1 MGGLSA
7 LIAKRIGLGLL
18 SLIAVSLIIF
28 FAVELLPGDLA
39 EAILGQNATPETL
52 EAMRR
57 DLGLDRSAPVRYV
70 EWIGNVVTGDLGE
83 SLASGRDVSELIG
96 ARFGA
101 TLFLAAYAALIS
113 VPLALF
119 LGMATALFR
128 NTRFDRV
135 TNAGALFAISFPEF
149 FIGYL
154 LIYLLAQNGLF
165 PSMSRITEDMDL
177 GQRLHSTFLPAL
189 TLTFVVTG
197 YMMRMTRAAILNVLS
212 APYIEM
218 ARLKGLRPRNIITR
232 HALPNAASPIVNVI
246 SLSLAYL
253 ITGVVMVEVVFVYP
267 GVGQL
272 LVDSVVRRDLPVIQG
287 VSLMF
292 ASVYILLNLS
302 ADVISMLSNPRLL
315 HGR

>member
-1 MGGLSA
+1 MGKITT
-7 LIAKRIGLGLL
+7 LIAKRIALGFL
-18 SLIAVSLIIF
+18 SLVAVSLIIF
-28 FAVELLPGDLA
+28 FSVELLPGDLA

-57 DLGLDRSAPVRYV
+57 DLGLDRPAPVRYV
-70 EWIGNVVTGDLGE
+70 EWVAGVLQGDLGK
-83 SLASGRDVSELIG
+83 SLASGRDVGELIG
-96 ARFGA
+96 TRFGS

-119 LGMATALFR
+119 FGMATALFR
-128 NTRFDRV
+128 NTRFDRIS
-135 TNAGALFAISFPEF
+135 NAGALFAISFPEF

-154 LIYLLAQNGLF
+154 LIYLLAQSGLF
-165 PSMSRITEDMDL
+165 PTMSRITEDMDL
-177 GQRLHSTFLPAL
+177 GERLYSTFLPAL

-212 APYIEM
+212 SPYIEM
-218 ARLKGLRPRNIITR
+218 ARLKGVRPRNVILR

-287 VSLMF
+287 VSLLF

-302 ADVISMLSNPRLL
+302 ADVISMLSNPRVL
-315 HGR
+315 HAR

>member
-1 MGGLSA
+1 MGTILS
-7 LIAKRIGLGLL
+7 LILKRIGLGIV
-18 SLIAVSLIIF
+18 SLIAVSMIIF

-57 DLGLDRSAPVRYV
+57 DLGLDRVATTRYF
-70 EWIGNVVTGDLGE
+70 EWVWGVLQGDLGE
-83 SLASGRDVSELIG
+83 SLASGRDVGELIG
-96 ARFGA
+96 TRFGA
-101 TLFLAAYAALIS
+101 TIFLAIFAALIS
-113 VPLALF
+113 VPLALV

-128 NTRFDRV
+128 NTRFDRAA
-135 TNAGALFAISFPEF
+135 NASALFAISFPEF

-154 LIYLLAQNGLF
+154 LIYLLAQNGFF
-165 PSMSRITEDMDL
+165 PTMARITEDMNL

-189 TLTFVVTG
+189 TLTFVVAG

-212 APYIEM
+212 APYVEM
-218 ARLKGLRPRNIITR
+218 ARLKGVRPRNVILR

-287 VSLMF
+287 VSLLF

-302 ADVISMLSNPRLL
+302 ADVISMLSNPRIL

>member
-1 MGGLSA
+1 MGKITT
-7 LIAKRIGLGLL
+7 LIAKRIALGLL
-18 SLIAVSLIIF
+18 SLVAVSLIIF
-28 FAVELLPGDLA
+28 FSVGLLPGDLA

-57 DLGLDRSAPVRYV
+57 DLGLDRSAAVRYV
-70 EWIGNVVTGDLGE
+70 EWVVGVLQGDLGK
-83 SLASGRDVSELIG
+83 SLASGRDVGELIG
-96 ARFGA
+96 ARFGS

-119 LGMATALFR
+119 FGMATALFR
-128 NTRFDRV
+128 NTRFDRIS
-135 TNAGALFAISFPEF
+135 NAGALFAISFPEF

-165 PSMSRITEDMDL
+165 PTMSRITEDMDL
-177 GQRLHSTFLPAL
+177 GERLYSTFLPAL

-212 APYIEM
+212 SPYIEM
-218 ARLKGLRPRNIITR
+218 ARLKGIRPRNVILR

-287 VSLMF
+287 VSLLF

-302 ADVISMLSNPRLL
+302 ADVISMLSNPRIL
-315 HGR
+315 HAR

>member
-1 MGGLSA
+1 MGRLPT
-7 LIAKRIGLGLL
+7 LIAKRFAFGAL
-18 SLIAVSLIIF
+18 SLVAVSLIIF

-39 EAILGQNATPETL
+39 EAILGQAATPETL
-52 EAMRR
+52 QAMRIE
-57 DLGLDRSAPVRYV
+57 LGIDRPAPVRYL
-70 EWIGNVVTGDLGE
+70 EWIGGVATGDLGT
-83 SLASGRDVSELIG
+83 SLASGRDVVELIG

-113 VPLALF
+113 VPLALM
-119 LGMATALFR
+119 LGMASALFR
-128 NTRFDRV
+128 NSRFDRGV
-135 TNAGALFAISFPEF
+135 NAGALFAISFPEF

-154 LIYLLAQNGLF
+154 LIYVLAQGGLF
-165 PSMSRITEDMDL
+165 PTMSRITEDMDL
-177 GQRLHSTFLPAL
+177 GDRLYNAFLPAL

-212 APYIEM
+212 SPYIEM
-218 ARLKGLRPRNIITR
+218 ARLKGVRPRDVITR

-267 GVGQL
+267 GIGQL

-287 VSLMF
+287 VSLLF
-292 ASVYILLNLS
+292 ASVYILLNLA
-302 ADVISMLSNPRLL
+302 ADVISMLSNPRIL
-315 HGR
+315 HAR

>member
-1 MGGLSA
+1 MGRLPA
-7 LIAKRIGLGLL
+7 LIAKRIAFGAL
-18 SLIAVSLIIF
+18 SLVAVSLIIF
-28 FAVELLPGDLA
+28 YAVELLPGDLA
-39 EAILGQNATPETL
+39 EAILGQAATPETL
-52 EAMRR
+52 QAMRAE
-57 DLGLDRSAPVRYV
+57 LGLDRPAPVRYL
-70 EWIGNVVTGDLGE
+70 EWIGGVATGDLGT
-83 SLASGRDVSELIG
+83 SLASGREVVELIG
-96 ARFGA
+96 VRFGA

-113 VPLALF
+113 VPLALL
-119 LGMATALFR
+119 LGMASALFR
-128 NTRFDRV
+128 NSRFDRGV
-135 TNAGALFAISFPEF
+135 NAGALFAISFPEF

-154 LIYLLAQNGLF
+154 LIYLLAQGGLF
-165 PSMSRITEDMDL
+165 PTMSRITEDMDM
-177 GQRLHSTFLPAL
+177 GDRLYNAFLPAL

-218 ARLKGLRPRNIITR
+218 ARLKGVRPRDVITR

-287 VSLMF
+287 VSLLF
-292 ASVYILLNLS
+292 ASVYILLNLA
-302 ADVISMLSNPRLL
+302 ADVISMLSNPRIL
-315 HGR
+315 HAR

>member
-1 MGGLSA
+1 MGRLPA
-7 LIAKRIGLGLL
+7 LIGKRIALGLL
-18 SLIAVSLIIF
+18 SLVAVSLIIF

-57 DLGLDRSAPVRYV
+57 ELGLDRPALVRYV
-70 EWIGNVVTGDLGE
+70 EWIGGVVQGDFGQ
-83 SLASGRDVSELIG
+83 SLASGRDVGELIG
-96 ARFGA
+96 ARFGE

-113 VPLALF
+113 VPLALL

-128 NTRFDRV
+128 NTRFDRA

-165 PSMSRITEDMDL
+165 PSMARITDDMDF

-218 ARLKGLRPRNIITR
+218 ARLKGVRPRNVIIR

-253 ITGVVMVEVVFVYP
+253 ITGVVTVEVVFVYP

-287 VSLMF
+287 VSLLF

-302 ADVISMLSNPRLL
+302 ADVISMLSNPRVL
-315 HGR
+315 HGG

>member
-1 MGGLSA
+1 MGRLPA
-7 LIAKRIGLGLL
+7 LIVKRIGLGLL
-18 SLIAVSLIIF
+18 SLVAVSLIIF

-39 EAILGQNATPETL
+39 EAILGQNATPETVA
-52 EAMRR
+52 AMRQ
-57 DLGLDRSAPVRYV
+57 DLGLDRSPVTRYI
-70 EWIGNVVTGDLGE
+70 EWVSNVLHGDLGT
-83 SLASGRDVSELIG
+83 SLASGRAVIDLIG

-113 VPLALF
+113 VPLALL
-119 LGMATALFR
+119 LGMTTARFR
-128 NTRFDRV
+128 NTRFDRMS
-135 TNAGALFAISFPEF
+135 NAGALFAISFPEF

-165 PSMSRITEDMDL
+165 PPMSRITEEMNMA
-177 GQRLHSTFLPAL
+177 QRLHSTFLPAL

-212 APYIEM
+212 APFIEM
-218 ARLKGLRPRNIITR
+218 ARLKGVRPRNVIVR

-253 ITGVVMVEVVFVYP
+253 VTGVVMVEVVFVYP

-287 VSLMF
+287 VSMMF

>member
-1 MGGLSA
+1 MGKITT
-7 LIAKRIGLGLL
+7 LIAKRIALGLL
-18 SLIAVSLIIF
+18 SLVAVSLIIF
-28 FAVELLPGDLA
+28 FSVELLPGDLA

-57 DLGLDRSAPVRYV
+57 DLGLDRSAAVRYV
-70 EWIGNVVTGDLGE
+70 EWVVGVLQGDLGK
-83 SLASGRDVSELIG
+83 SLASGRDVGELIG
-96 ARFGA
+96 ARFGS

-119 LGMATALFR
+119 FGMATALFR
-128 NTRFDRV
+128 NTRFDRIS
-135 TNAGALFAISFPEF
+135 NAGALFAISFPEF

-165 PSMSRITEDMDL
+165 PTMSRITEDMDL
-177 GQRLHSTFLPAL
+177 GERLYSTFLPAL

-212 APYIEM
+212 SPYIEM
-218 ARLKGLRPRNIITR
+218 ARLKGIRPRNVILR

-287 VSLMF
+287 VSLLF

-302 ADVISMLSNPRLL
+302 ADVISMLSNPRIL
-315 HGR
+315 HAR

>member
-1 MGGLSA
+1 VGKITT
-7 LIAKRIGLGLL
+7 LIAKRIALGLL
-18 SLIAVSLIIF
+18 SLVAVSLIIF
-28 FAVELLPGDLA
+28 FSVGLLPGDLA

-57 DLGLDRSAPVRYV
+57 DLGLDRSAAVRYV
-70 EWIGNVVTGDLGE
+70 EWVVGVLQGDLGK
-83 SLASGRDVSELIG
+83 SLASGRDVGELIG
-96 ARFGA
+96 ARFGS

-119 LGMATALFR
+119 FGMATALFR
-128 NTRFDRV
+128 NTRFDRIS
-135 TNAGALFAISFPEF
+135 NAGALFAISFPEF

-165 PSMSRITEDMDL
+165 PTMSRITEDMDL
-177 GQRLHSTFLPAL
+177 GERLYSTFLPAL

-212 APYIEM
+212 SPYIEM
-218 ARLKGLRPRNIITR
+218 ARLKGIRPRNVILR

-287 VSLMF
+287 VSLLF

-302 ADVISMLSNPRLL
+302 ADVISMLSNPRIL
-315 HGR
+315 HAR